1 MKEKRKLGNLVV
13 SSIGMGCMGFSHGYG
28 KVPNREYSIQAIRKA
43 VDFGCTF
50 FDTAESYGKEQFYL
64 GHNEELVGEALEP
77 VRKDVVIATK
87 LHLEADE
94 ISSERTLYDVM
105 S

>member
-43 VDFGCTF
+43 VDFGCTAMERSSF
-50 FDTAESYGKEQFYL
+50 ILDT
-64 GHNEELVGEALEP
+64 
-77 VRKDVVIATK
+77 TK
-87 LHLEADE
+87 NW
-94 ISSERTLYDVM
+94 
-105 S
+105 